1 MRGWTGLTAL
11 GIVFALQGLLT
22 LGHAADWPQFR
33 GPTGMG
39 VSPSG
44 GAPVSWSAD
53 KNVLWKADLPGPGTS
68 TPVLFGDRIYVTC
81 YTGFGI
87 PGERGSMD
95 DLKLHVA
102 ALDRRNGKLIWSR
115 EVQPDLPEQDR
126 IREEHGYAS
135 NTPAVAADG
144 VYAFFGK
151 SGVVKF
157 DRDGK
162 QLWRTRVGSGLHG
175 WGSGTSVVLHGDLVI
190 VNASVESESL
200 VALDRRTG
208 KEVWRA
214 GGIKESWN
222 TPILVQLPG
231 GKTEL
236 VVAIQGKILG
246 FDPATG
252 QELWSCA
259 TDIGWYM
266 VPCLVAHDGVVY
278 CVGGRSG
285 GGLAVRAGG
294 RGDVTQSHRLWT
306 IRKGSNVTSPVFHDG
321 HLYWMHESLG
331 IAYCAEAKTGKIV
344 YEQRL
349 DRADQVYAAAVL
361 ADGKIY
367 YVTRSGPTFVVA
379 ARPTFEKLA
388 TNTLGVRGRFDSSP
402 AIADGRLYLRTDRT
416 LYCLGEK

>member
-11 GIVFALQGLLT
+11 GIMFGLLGS
-22 LGHAADWPQFR
+22 LMPGRAADWPQFR

-39 VSPSG
+39 VCPNG

-53 KNVLWKADLPGPGTS
+53 RNVLWKADLPGPGTS
-68 TPVLFGDRIYVTC
+68 TPIVFGDRIYVTC

-102 ALDRRNGKLIWSR
+102 ALDRGNGKLVWSR

-157 DRDGK
+157 AHDGK

-175 WGSGTSVVLHGDLVI
+175 WGSGTSVVLHGELVI

-214 GGIKESWN
+214 RGIKESWN

-331 IAYCAEAKTGKIV
+331 IAYCAEAKSGKIV

-367 YVTRSGPTFVVA
+367 YVSRSGQVFVLA
-379 ARPTFEKLA
+379 ARPVFEKLA
-388 TNTLGVRGRFDSSP
+388 TNTLGARGRFDSSP